1 MAKKKNS
8 KAGQREKKEEDPEVD
23 YAAAADSFAAGGDDG
38 DDNDEPIG
46 EEEHNDNDRSA
57 VEHESSDEDGSV
69 HDDDDDEV
77 DVSSGD
83 DEGSVEEQEGGD
95 DDDLADDSHQS
106 VTGLAAAVPVSANGE
121 RCTFDLRNLL
131 AMNTHQVDAA
141 SLYSAKRK
149 GKKTINSLT
158 ISPPD
163 GLDLPIN
170 EKYLLEKATDGCTQ
184 LVATLWQLPI
194 ERSDA
199 GPMATLPSYE
209 ESRIPRALVSELS
222 SCSSLGYNTT
232 LFI

>member
-69 HDDDDDEV
+69 HDDDDEV